1 MDLERYVNDLRLQL
15 ATAAESGSD
24 ETRALAER
32 LASSLEAA
40 TRLALLEAL
49 SEAAAEIT
57 REIAPGS
64 VEVRLRGRDPEFA
77 VTRAPE
83 SEFAE
88 VSSAVVPES
97 PETSDETSTTR
108 TTLRLPDQLKTRVEK
123 AAAEDGLS
131 LNTWLV
137 RAIAAGLE
145 PKTRRA
151 AQRDTRGGDTYTGW
165 VR

>member
-1 MDLERYVNDLRLQL
+1 MDLERYVNDLRGQL
-15 ATAAESGSD
+15 AAAAESGSD

-32 LASSLEAA
+32 LASSLESA
-40 TRLALLEAL
+40 TRLVLLEAL

-88 VSSAVVPES
+88 VAAVVPE
-97 PETSDETSTTR
+97 PSDETSTTR

-151 AQRDTRGGDTYTGW
+151 VQRDARGGDTYTGW

>member
-1 MDLERYVNDLRLQL
+1 MDLERYVTDLRRQL
-15 ATAAESGSD
+15 AAVAETGGD
-24 ETRALAER
+24 EARGLAER
-32 LASSLEAA
+32 LATSLDASA
-40 TRLALLEAL
+40 RLVLLEAL
-49 SEAAAEIT
+49 SEAAGEIT

-64 VEVRLRGRDPEFA
+64 VELRLRGRDPEFA

-83 SEFAE
+83 PAFAE
-88 VSSAVVPES
+88 VADAAPTPDVTDDAS
-97 PETSDETSTTR
+97 TSR
-108 TTLRLPDQLKTRVEK
+108 TTLRLPDQLKVRVEK

-145 PKTRRA
+145 PKTRRSVRA
-151 AQRDTRGGDTYTGW
+151 GDSYTGW